1 MSTDKQQVRT
11 VAVTAQQIMRS
22 ADFARGVAD
31 VRAGRHP
38 AFDQPATNDPWDY
51 ERGRLFGRIA
61 PVSMPVK
68 IGGKLNPKAVAL
80 FKAAHDRRLI
90 I

>member
-38 AFDQPATNDPWDY
+38 
-51 ERGRLFGRIA
+51 R
-61 PVSMPVK
+61 V
-68 IGGKLNPKAVAL
+68 
-80 FKAAHDRRLI
+80 
-90 I
+90 